1 MRLLLLLLC
10 SLLCISCAR
19 TVTERSTT
27 LFMTVTLKTSGALDL
42 VNNNYFIIFST
53 TSGITLPDTP
63 SSFKPY
69 FPTPGREF
77 ETGSF
82 FEDFTLEGIT
92 PYYED
97 YFSTWSDYIVI
108 HKGTPYLYQSGSSS
122 FDATTTNNA
131 VYDYSRNFDYTIS
144 STSDTITLQF
154 DLSILEPDLSGT
166 RYFTFATSE
175 ITDGTQTGSI
185 QDKADEVE
193 SIIINANNLST
204 GIEQSDEDDISSSSD
219 IEQWRVEIL

>member
-1 MRLLLLLLC
+1 
-10 SLLCISCAR
+10 
-19 TVTERSTT
+19 
-27 LFMTVTLKTSGALDL
+27 MTIELQTAGTLDL

-53 TSGITLPDTP
+53 SSGIELPDTP

-82 FEDFTLEGIT
+82 LDDFTVEGIT

-108 HKGTPYLYQSGSSS
+108 HKGEPYLYQSGSTG
-122 FDATTTNNA
+122 FDETTTNNA
-131 VYDYSRNFDYTIS
+131 VYDYTRNFDVSMSNTA
-144 STSDTITLQF
+144 DTITLQF

-166 RYFTFATSE
+166 RYFTFATSA
-175 ITDGTQTGSI
+175 ISDGTETGSI

-193 SIIINANNLST
+193 SIIINANNIST

-219 IEQWRVEIL
+219 IEEWRIEIF

>member
-27 LFMTVTLKTSGALDL
+27 LFMTIDLKTFDALDL

-53 TSGITLPDTP
+53 SSDIALPDTP

-82 FEDFTLEGIT
+82 IEDFTVDGIT

-108 HKGTPYLYQSGSSS
+108 HKGTPYLYQSGSTA

-131 VYDYSRNFDYTIS
+131 VYDYSRNFDYTF
-144 STSDTITLQF
+144 STSADTITLQF

-166 RYFTFATSE
+166 RYFTFASSR
-175 ITDGTQTGSI
+175 ISDGTETGSL

-193 SIIINANNLST
+193 SIIINANNIST
-204 GIEQSDEDDISSSSD
+204 GIEQSDEEDISGSTD
-219 IEQWRVEIL
+219 IEEWRVEIL